1 MRESLAKALSGPIN
15 LDEKAHERPVDRLHA
30 LASSQIYRANR
41 AARASKLS
49 ALGVSLIALKHAN
62 RADEYARAVER
73 LADCLLWCKP
83 KAGELMRVNVSRQ
96 AITEHI
102 IDFCPT
108 CRGAGEIPAQDGME
122 GAQRMKP
129 CPECAGTGKRR
140 YTDEERRVNLLLRA
154 EEYRLGARL
163 MAEAMAMIAVAED
176 EAIRTAKRLLE
187 RWG

>member
-1 MRESLAKALSGPIN
+1 
-15 LDEKAHERPVDRLHA
+15 
-30 LASSQIYRANR
+30 
-41 AARASKLS
+41 
-49 ALGVSLIALKHAN
+49 
-62 RADEYARAVER
+62 
-73 LADCLLWCKP
+73 
-83 KAGELMRVNVSRQ
+83 MRVNVSRQ

-108 CRGAGEIPAQDGME
+108 CRGAGEIPAQDGLE

-140 YTDEERRVNLLLRA
+140 YTDEERRVNLLLKA

-187 RWG
+187 RWGGR